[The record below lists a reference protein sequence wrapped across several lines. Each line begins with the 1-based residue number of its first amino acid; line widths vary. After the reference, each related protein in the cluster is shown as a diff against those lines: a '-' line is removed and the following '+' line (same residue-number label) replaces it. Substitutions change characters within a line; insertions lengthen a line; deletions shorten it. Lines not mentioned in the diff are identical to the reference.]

1 MPNQDAQRSIQN
13 AISVCQELSAQKT
26 KVSKLSKKKQ
36 KKREKWSLHYLLYSL
51 LPNIMWQ
58 KKNMGF
64 FIHSG
69 IVTDL

>member
-13 AISVCQELSAQKT
+13 AISVCQELSKDQSVKT
-26 KVSKLSKKKQ
+26 IKKKAKEKRKVESALSSKLFIAK
-36 KKREKWSLHYLLYSL
+36 YYVA
-51 LPNIMWQ
+51 